1 VPSTTILIYRSVVGH
16 AVCYTSLPSVFDLGA
31 RDHETDGFVAWQGR
45 FVLTGLSLGQDSQE
59 LLLSLPSPFPIT
71 TMTAMGDVPTLSLGH
86 LFVQDEDLV
95 EFLTTAM
102 AIAAP
107 SNLVLGMTRKLRKE
121 VK

>member
-1 VPSTTILIYRSVVGH
+1 MAREVRANRS
-16 AVCYTSLPSVFDLGA
+16 
-31 RDHETDGFVAWQGR
+31 
-45 FVLTGLSLGQDSQE
+45 LTRTRLSQE